1 VASCS
6 ISQKF
11 SILPHFQRVI
21 FCHVQSYR
29 LQKIS
34 EGQID
39 LTPKDAAPLKAPGD
53 VGTGKPDEDVPLS
66 ELIDL
71 LNERFG
77 TEFTPADQ
85 LFFDQISKEAMQDE
99 SLQQAAR
106 VNTMDDFKYLFDKAF
121 EGLVIDR
128 MEGNA
133 EIFNKLMGD
142 NDFRTLVADNLLHQ
156 VYSAFKANFSQA
168 NNSSK

>member
-1 VASCS
+1 VEDDVSVS
-6 ISQKF
+6 Y
-11 SILPHFQRVI
+11 
-21 FCHVQSYR
+21 YR

-39 LTPKDAAPLKAPGD
+39 LTPKEAKPLKAPGD
-53 VGTGKPDEDVPLS
+53 VGTGKPDEDVELS
-66 ELIDL
+66 QLINL

-77 TEFTPADQ
+77 TDFTPADQ
-85 LFFDQISKEAMQDE
+85 LFFDQISQEAMQDAH
-99 SLQQAAR
+99 LRQAAR
-106 VNTMDDFKYLFDKAF
+106 VNTLDDFKYLFDKSF

-142 NDFRTLVADNLLHQ
+142 DDFKSLVSDNLLHR
-156 VYSAFKANFSQA
+156 VYNAFKANIPQA
-168 NNSSK
+168 GNASRQ